1 MSLTDLLPTSVYGI
15 IDFLF
20 PLTSEAEL
28 AYEDDADTTEY
39 IELHS
44 EVVFLA
50 NTGTFTGCVEAV
62 DVEAQRALVRYTD
75 TNTRAEM
82 LQWLSVEWLAL
93 AKVV

>member
-1 MSLTDLLPTSVYGI
+1 MALTDLPRTGFYGL

-20 PLTSEAEL
+20 LLTSVAEQ
-28 AYEDDADTTEY
+28 AYENDADTTEY
-39 IELHS
+39 IELNS

-62 DVEAQRALVRYTD
+62 DVEAQTALVRYTD

-82 LQWLSVEWLAL
+82 LQWLSVDWLAL
-93 AKVV
+93 AKAV